1 MRYLLLDIWQPDCPI
16 VNLSEKIENLKIY
29 IIMPHV
35 LPTETRVLFTV
46 RGEDVQR
53 VMETIRRNEYVKYAK
68 ALWKD
73 ESGEDIEM
81 VCKTTDAMENFLQ
94 SHVVFQR
101 SLYAFD
107 GFERWFVIVKNKRDE
122 SEVLSRLKERNEVKI
137 VEKMRIKE
145 QNFRAMI
152 WLMANPLSYFQI
164 ASILTSLNLSKTQE
178 ALLKETLRRGY
189 YDYPRSTNLARLA
202 ESIGVSKATVVKNLR
217 KLEGTSMRLFSNLL
231 KIKEEY
237 RKDETKI
244 KTSQQ

>member
-16 VNLSEKIENLKIY
+16 VHLSERIHDLRIY

-35 LPTETRVLFTV
+35 LSTETRVLFTV

-53 VMETIRRNEYVKYAK
+53 VMETIRKNKHVKYAK

-73 ESGEDIEM
+73 ELGEDIEI
-81 VCKTTDAMENFLQ
+81 VCKTTDAMESFLQ

-122 SEVLSRLKERNEVKI
+122 NEVLNRLRERNEVKI
-137 VEKMRIKE
+137 VEKRKIKE
-145 QNFRAMI
+145 QDFRTMI
-152 WLMANPLSYFQI
+152 WLMANPLSYLQI
-164 ASILTSLNLSKTQE
+164 ASILTNLNLSQTQE
-178 ALLKETLRRGY
+178 ALLRETLREGY
-189 YDYPRSTNLARLA
+189 YDYPRSTNLAKLA

-217 KLEGTSMRLFSNLL
+217 KLEGTSMRLFFNLL
-231 KIKEEY
+231 KIKEENEAKN
-237 RKDETKI
+237 RGG
-244 KTSQQ
+244 